1 MNSWAKRIEVATNVA
16 ILCAFIMVVALAA
29 QRLLSTRGNARN
41 GEPAIGARVTLAGVD
56 WSKADRTLVLALST
70 TCHFCSESAPFYK
83 RLLTD
88 ASSHGV
94 PAWAVLPQPIDS
106 SRAYLTGL
114 GVSLPNVLQ
123 SSLGEIDVTGTPTL
137 LIVDARGKV
146 QKAWVGK
153 LAADRE
159 EQVIAAL
166 R

>member
-1 MNSWAKRIEVATNVA
+1 MNSWAKRVEVATNIA
-16 ILCAFIMVVALAA
+16 ILCAFIMVAALAA
-29 QRLLSTRGNARN
+29 QRLLSTRAGARD
-41 GEPAIGARVTLAGVD
+41 GQPAIGARVTLAGVD

-94 PAWAVLPQPIDS
+94 RALAVLPQPIDS
-106 SRAYLTGL
+106 SRAYLAGL
-114 GVSLPNVLQ
+114 GVPLPNIIQ
-123 SSLGEIDVTGTPTL
+123 RSLGEIDVAATPTL
-137 LIVDARGKV
+137 LIVDARGNI

-159 EQVIAAL
+159 EQVIAAV